1 MKSRKLT
8 YNSNADW
15 LAARQGK
22 IGGST
27 VAALLGLDRYKT
39 PLQVYYDLTGQSGAS
54 EENKYTIAGH
64 RLEKVVVEYFAETTG
79 AMIVSGSEGD
89 VTYVHPQ
96 YDYLIGSPDREY
108 TDSDGRDAILE
119 CKTTQYEV
127 DTESE
132 LFQKWYCQLQ
142 WYLMLTGYPSGSV
155 AWLSRGV
162 DFGYRSFDANPQVQ
176 DALLQTAVDFW
187 EQHVVP
193 RLEPEP
199 SNVADLLKKY
209 RKATGLEGECDETLY
224 RAIQKLKE
232 ARQRLKD
239 EQEKTEELEEYVKL
253 AIGANEIMSY
263 QGVPVASFRISE
275 RGTVDAKLLREQYPD
290 VYNAVLRKTVT
301 RTLRLK

>member
-1 MKSRKLT
+1 MKARKLT
-8 YNSNADW
+8 YGNNADW

-39 PLQVYYDLTGQSGAS
+39 PLQVYYDLTGQSGAR

-64 RLEKVVVEYFAETTG
+64 KLEKIVVEYFSEATG
-79 AMIVSGSEGD
+79 AMIVSGSEAD
-89 VTYVHPQ
+89 VTYIHPD

-108 TDSDGRDAILE
+108 VASDGRDAILE

-127 DTESE
+127 DTAGE

-142 WYLMLTGYPSGSV
+142 WYLMLTGYPSGAV

-187 EQHVVP
+187 EKHIVP
-193 RLEPEP
+193 RVEPEP
-199 SNVADLLKKY
+199 ATVADLLKRY
-209 RKATGLEGECDETLY
+209 RRATGLEGECDETLY
-224 RAIQKLKE
+224 RTIQELKETRRKLKE
-232 ARQRLKD
+232 
-239 EQEKTEELEEYVKL
+239 EQEKADALEEYVKL
-253 AIGANEIMSY
+253 AIGANEVMSY
-263 QGVPVASFRISE
+263 QGVPIASFRFSE
-275 RGTVDAKLLREQYPD
+275 RGTVDARLLRERYPE
-290 VYNAVLRKTVT
+290 VYEAVLRRSVT